1 MRVGLVLGAGGV
13 VGAAWLI
20 GALEALAAE
29 TGWDPSS
36 ADHIVGTSAGS
47 VVGALVA
54 EGIAPEHLA
63 AYSSGR
69 TLDHVEDVDGRVAQL
84 AARMGGRD
92 KLDEVAERL
101 SGDELRLKLAL
112 PPIGPGSWRMA
123 LNTLRHPRRHP
134 ASAMVAGWLPRGF
147 VSTQPISDLVSTFV
161 AGDWPDHPGYWAV
174 AADYRNGCRTVF
186 GREDAPSRAT
196 VGEAVAASCA
206 IPGFYHP
213 VAIGGRR
220 YVDGGV
226 CSLSNLDLLAG
237 RDLDLVICLNPTS
250 SLAEAMGGTP
260 AERVG
265 ATIRGM
271 SGRRLGHE
279 ARKLHAEG
287 TETLLIQPTRE
298 DVAGMGLNMMAKG
311 RRVDVMERARKTTAL
326 ALRDMRGTDQLMP
339 ARDRRRRRPAATAT
353 ATTTA
358 RRRRPAAAAA
368 RAA

>member
-20 GALEALAAE
+20 GALEALASE

-36 ADHIVGTSAGS
+36 AEHVVGTSAGS

-54 EGIAPEHLA
+54 EGIAPEYLA
-63 AYSSGR
+63 AYSAGR
-69 TLDHVEDVDGRVAQL
+69 TLDQVEDVDGRIAAL
-84 AARMGGRD
+84 AARIGGAD

-101 SGDELRLKLAL
+101 GGDELRLKLAP

-123 LNTLRHPRRHP
+123 LSTLRNARNHPP
-134 ASAMVAGWLPRGF
+134 SAVVAGWLPRGF

-161 AGDWPDHPGYWAV
+161 AGHWPDHPRFWAV
-174 AADYRNGCRTVF
+174 AADYRNGGRTAF
-186 GREDAPSRAT
+186 GRDDAPPAT

-220 YVDGGV
+220 YVDGGI

-237 RDLDLVICLNPTS
+237 RGLDLVICLNPTS
-250 SLAEAMGGTP
+250 SMAEAMGGTP

-265 ATIRGM
+265 AAMRAM

-279 ARKLHAEG
+279 ARKLRDEG
-287 TETLLIQPTRE
+287 TELLLIQPTRE
-298 DVAGMGLNMMAKG
+298 DVAGMGLNLMARG
-311 RRVDVMERARKTTAL
+311 RRVEVMERARKTTAL
-326 ALRDMRGTDQLMP
+326 ALRDLRGSDQLMP
-339 ARDRRRRRPAATAT
+339 ARNRRRRRAARDLADRPRGV
-353 ATTTA
+353 APA
-358 RRRRPAAAAA
+358 RRSAA
-368 RAA
+368 